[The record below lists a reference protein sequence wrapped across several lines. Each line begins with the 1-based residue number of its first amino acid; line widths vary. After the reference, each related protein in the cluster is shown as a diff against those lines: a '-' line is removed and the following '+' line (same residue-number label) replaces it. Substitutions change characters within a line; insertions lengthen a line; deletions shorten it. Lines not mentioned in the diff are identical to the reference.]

1 MGHDDFLERLVER
14 LNIMD
19 ANNVQAFILK
29 LAREKGFLEAIFNT
43 INEGILIIDKKLKI
57 NYCNRAATKLLGL
70 PKDLKNVRVSQFLQ
84 EINWRKVLDDDSSEW
99 QKLAR
104 SEIEILY
111 PEKRVLQF
119 YLVPHE
125 QEKGLAS
132 VILIDVTENKQQTI
146 EQLETQKLQVI
157 SMLAASVAHE
167 IGNPLNSLSLHLQLL
182 EQEII
187 DDSLDK
193 EDALD
198 IIKVAKNEIER
209 LDVIINQFLKAIRP
223 GTLHLESLSLTK
235 VLGEALH
242 FMRHEIESKKVVVIC
257 NLAETIPNIQ
267 GDKNALKQAF
277 YNILKNAM
285 QAMTDGGK
293 ITIECRYENGEIEL
307 IFSDT
312 GTGISS
318 KNISTMFEPF
328 STSKENGSGLGL
340 MIVDRITREH
350 GGDLSI
356 VSEEGL
362 GTSVIIKLYPAGRR
376 IRVLSA

>member
-1 MGHDDFLERLVER
+1 MGHDDFLERLIQR

-19 ANNVQAFILK
+19 ANNVQAFIMK

-43 INEGILIIDKKLKI
+43 INEGILIIDKNLKI

-70 PKDLKNVRVSQFLQ
+70 PDDLKNVRVSQFLQ
-84 EINWRKVLDDDSSEW
+84 GINWKKVLADDSNEW

-111 PEKRVLQF
+111 PEKRILQF

-125 QEKGLAS
+125 QDNSLAS
-132 VILIDVTENKQQTI
+132 VILIDVTESKKQTI
-146 EQLETQKLQVI
+146 EQIESQKLQII

-167 IGNPLNSLSLHLQLL
+167 IGNPLNSLSLHMQLL

-193 EDALD
+193 DDALD

-209 LDVIINQFLKAIRP
+209 LNMIINQFLKAIRP
-223 GTLHLESLSLTK
+223 GSLHLEQLKLTK
-235 VLGEALH
+235 ILGEALH
-242 FMRHEIESKKVVVIC
+242 FMRHEIENKKVVVSC
-257 NLAETIPNIQ
+257 NFSDTVPYIQ
-267 GDKNALKQAF
+267 GDANALKQAF
-277 YNILKNAM
+277 YNILKNAI

-293 ITIECRYENGEIEL
+293 LVIECRYENGEIEL
-307 IFSDT
+307 IFTDT
-312 GTGISS
+312 GIGISS
-318 KNISTMFEPF
+318 KNLSTMFEPF
-328 STSKENGSGLGL
+328 STSKEDGSGLGL
-340 MIVDRITREH
+340 MIVDRIIREH

-362 GTSVIIKLYPAGRR
+362 GTSVIIKFYPAGKR
-376 IRVLSA
+376 IRVLTA

>member
-1 MGHDDFLERLVER
+1 MGHEDFLERLIQR
-14 LNIMD
+14 LNVMD
-19 ANNVQAFILK
+19 TNSVQAFIMK

-43 INEGILIIDKKLKI
+43 INEGILIVDKQLKI
-57 NYCNRAATKLLGL
+57 NYCNRAAIKLLGL
-70 PKDLKNVRVSQFLQ
+70 PDDLQHVRISQFLK
-84 EINWRKVLDDDSSEW
+84 EINWQKVLDNDAQEW

-111 PEKRVLQF
+111 PEKRILQF

-125 QEKGLAS
+125 QDHSLAS
-132 VILIDVTENKQQTI
+132 VILLDVTENKQQTI
-146 EQLETQKLQVI
+146 DQIESQKLQVI

-182 EQEII
+182 EQEILE
-187 DDSLDK
+187 DSFDK
-193 EDALD
+193 EDALN
-198 IIKVAKNEIER
+198 IIRISKSEIER

-223 GTLHLESLSLTK
+223 GSLHLECLKLTK

-242 FMRHEIESKKVVVIC
+242 FMRHEIENKKVVVSC
-257 NLAETIPNIQ
+257 NFAETIPSIK

-277 YNILKNAM
+277 YNILKNAI

-293 ITIECRYENGEIEL
+293 LTIDCRYENGEIEL
-307 IFSDT
+307 TFTDT
-312 GTGISS
+312 GTGINS
-318 KNISTMFEPF
+318 KNFTTIFEPF

-340 MIVDRITREH
+340 MIVDRIIREH

-356 VSEEGL
+356 VSEEGK
-362 GTSVIIKLYPAGRR
+362 GTSVIIKFYPAGRR